1 MKRPVLIAG
10 IGNIFQGDDAFG
22 VEVARKLAKLE
33 FPENVRL
40 MDAGIR
46 GMDLAFALLEEYECI
61 VLVDATAR
69 GGAPGTLYT
78 IEIDPDGMPEASLAN
93 AHSLEPVR
101 VLALAK
107 SMGAQFRNV
116 LLVGCEPLVL
126 DRDESGYIGLSEPVA
141 AAVEPAVQSIQQL
154 VGKFTRE
161 TEVYSHE
168 CA

>member
-33 FPENVRL
+33 FPENVRV

-78 IEIDPDGMPEASLAN
+78 IEIDPDDMPEASPAN
-93 AHSLEPVR
+93 AHSLDPVR
-101 VLALAK
+101 VLGLAK
-107 SMGAQFRNV
+107 SMGAQFRKV

-141 AAVEPAVQSIQQL
+141 AAVEPAVRIIRDL
-154 VGKFTRE
+154 AGEFTRMGE
-161 TEVYSHE
+161 LVSHE
-168 CA
+168 SA